1 MSDLR
6 AANNQ
11 QVNAQSL
18 RSPSGEGS
26 VKKAGDKL
34 PEAVAE
40 EATVN
45 PLTTPN
51 ENAKAAYGIQQ
62 QKGEEEPKELESA
75 IAQINDYLQS
85 DERNLDFQIDDD
97 AGVTVIRVYD
107 SQTQELIR
115 QIPNEEMLKLAQKLN
130 KEEPLSLFSAQV

>member
-18 RSPSGEGS
+18 RQQGESS
-26 VKKAGDKL
+26 VTKAGKKL
-34 PEAVAE
+34 PDQVTE
-40 EATVN
+40 EAKVS
-45 PLTTPN
+45 PLSEPA
-51 ENAKAAYGIQQ
+51 ENAKATTISQ
-62 QKGEEEPKELESA
+62 QKNEQEEPKELEEA

-85 DERNLDFQIDDD
+85 DSRNLDFQIDEE
-97 AGVTVIRVYD
+97 AGVTVIRVFD
-107 SQTQELIR
+107 SKTQELIR
-115 QIPNEEMLKLAQKLN
+115 QIPNEEMLTLAQKLN